1 MDENLHP
8 TPEAYWSNGFVKN
21 CVQHPPLVFTPQ
33 KNSLAAP
40 DFTNMAAAME
50 KILKNIMLQFEKEWA
65 FLYIELS

>member
-1 MDENLHP
+1 
-8 TPEAYWSNGFVKN
+8 VKN

-50 KILKNIMLQFEKEWA
+50 KILKNIMLQFEKE
-65 FLYIELS
+65 